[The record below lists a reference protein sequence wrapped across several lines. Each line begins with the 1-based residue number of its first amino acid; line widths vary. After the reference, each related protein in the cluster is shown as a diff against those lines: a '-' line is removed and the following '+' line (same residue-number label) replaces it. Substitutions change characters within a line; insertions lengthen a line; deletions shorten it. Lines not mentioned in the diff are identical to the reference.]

1 MINRLSNPINRNRS
15 AAKISKV
22 MSSINY
28 PTAQFNQ
35 VIIDG
40 ARPRIFEENKQN
52 RSHQN
57 YMIIVMITRMSIVF
71 TTIITSHQTWSSG
84 WVILLARALTG
95 VFSLKMG
102 QSIFQFEGYFILHSR
117 FSLMEIAIV
126 LLGFTD
132 CLSVGVGFQYIS
144 EVSELRNRWK
154 PSLFCR
160 YECHYLGLDWI
171 NGAKLKASQLQ

>member
-1 MINRLSNPINRNRS
+1 
-15 AAKISKV
+15 
-22 MSSINY
+22 
-28 PTAQFNQ
+28 
-35 VIIDG
+35 
-40 ARPRIFEENKQN
+40 
-52 RSHQN
+52 
-57 YMIIVMITRMSIVF
+57 MITRMSIVF

-117 FSLMEIAIV
+117 FSLMDIAIV

-154 PSLFCR
+154 HLLFCR

-171 NGAKLKASQLQ
+171 NGAKLKASQLQKTNCWRSSILNQIHWAKWKSTTIKLNLKRWKYSAEGPFWTVGPSDYDDHYCQ